1 MSEFAPRLTLTT
13 DVSQASWLAHT
24 ALETGVAGSFVPT
37 GLEAYVQVLHP
48 AETSEGDPVRW
59 RVVADWLQ
67 APLLAG
73 VWFHDFE
80 ELAAGRPER
89 DRPWTAAPREGE
101 IPDEVLERLTPVLTR
116 HTTFGPGV
124 VLPLGRLGIPHRLDV
139 ARRRVACGS
148 PAAARHPLAL
158 SLPTGIPA
166 GGAQELEGA
175 STDPGLLPVRGT
187 ARSGRRARRIRDLG
201 AGRGTKL

>member
-89 DRPWTAAPREGE
+89 VGRRLVSGLSLEKSMVNRPSN
-101 IPDEVLERLTPVLTR
+101 
-116 HTTFGPGV
+116 
-124 VLPLGRLGIPHRLDV
+124 VLPD
-139 ARRRVACGS
+139 
-148 PAAARHPLAL
+148 
-158 SLPTGIPA
+158 
-166 GGAQELEGA
+166 
-175 STDPGLLPVRGT
+175 
-187 ARSGRRARRIRDLG
+187 
-201 AGRGTKL
+201 